1 MAGGRAPP
9 LRPAHT
15 LFWSNVMSS
24 IIIRELAPDS
34 ELDRKVMSR
43 IRGGTNSWLAGLGP
57 IANVTV
63 GVSQNIEQN
72 QAVVVNA
79 LNNNGVIGAD
89 LGPLKFNV
97 NPSQFASTGF
107 HL

>member
-1 MAGGRAPP
+1 
-9 LRPAHT
+9 
-15 LFWSNVMSS
+15 MSS
-24 IIIRELAPDS
+24 IMIRELAPGS

-57 IANVTV
+57 VANVSV
-63 GVSQNIEQN
+63 GVNQNIEQN

-79 LNNNGVIGAD
+79 LNNNGIIGAGF
-89 LGPLKFNV
+89 GPLKLDV

-107 HL
+107 AL